1 MPIFVIIS
9 ISVSDEQEILRNGYW
24 FFPRVF
30 SGEAYKTIFRTPG
43 AIIRSYQVSMLVTAA
58 GCVLGV
64 IVSSLIA
71 YPLSRQIF
79 RFKGIV
85 SFLVFF
91 TMLFNG
97 GLVPWYMVV
106 TRVLGLGNS
115 IFALILPYV
124 FSAWYILL
132 LRTYFKRVP
141 TELIES
147 AYMDGANEP
156 IIFARII
163 VPLSKPAIATIALF
177 YLLRYWN
184 DWWLALLYIDDQK
197 LAPLQF
203 MLYRIM
209 ANIQFITQMMTNTT
223 LDLDT
228 GLMPKETVRMAMCMV
243 ACGPMLFVFP
253 FFQKYFVKGITVGA
267 IKG

>member
-9 ISVSDEQEILRNGYW
+9 ISLSSERDILRNGYW
-24 FFPRVF
+24 FFPRAF
-30 SGEAYKTIFRTPG
+30 SLEGYQTIFKSPA
-43 AIIRSYQVSMLVTAA
+43 AILRSYQVSFITTTC
-58 GCVLGV
+58 GCILGV

-71 YPLSRQIF
+71 YPLSRQSF
-79 RFKGIV
+79 RFKGVV

-115 IFALILPYV
+115 ILALILPYV

-141 TELIES
+141 LELIES

-156 IIFARII
+156 VIFSRII

-203 MLYRIM
+203 TLHRIM
-209 ANIQFITQMMTNTT
+209 ANILFITQMMPDATI
-223 LDLDT
+223 DLNT
-228 GLMPKETVRMAMCMV
+228 GLMPNETVRMAMCMV

-267 IKG
+267 LKG